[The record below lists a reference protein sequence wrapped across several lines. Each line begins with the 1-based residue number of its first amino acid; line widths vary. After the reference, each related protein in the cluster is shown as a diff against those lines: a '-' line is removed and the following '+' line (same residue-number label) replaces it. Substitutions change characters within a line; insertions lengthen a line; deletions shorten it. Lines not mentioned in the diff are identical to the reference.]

1 MPDDRDGLAAVL
13 ISYGTQLIRE
23 ISDPTVIAVFRLAIA
38 EAIQAPEVATVLDA
52 FGREASRAALRKI
65 IVAAQ
70 TSGLL
75 EGRNEELTEEF
86 FALLNGDL
94 MMNLLLR
101 VTQRPTPREM
111 TARAQ
116 GAVERFLVLHP
127 PE

>member
-1 MPDDRDGLAAVL
+1 LT
-13 ISYGTQLIRE
+13 SYGTQLIRE
-23 ISDPTVIAVFRLAIA
+23 ITDPTVIAMFRLAIS
-38 EAIQAPEVATVLDA
+38 EAVQAPEVATALDA
-52 FGREASRAALRKI
+52 CGREASRAALRKI

-70 TSGLL
+70 SSGLL
-75 EGRNEELTEEF
+75 KGRNEELAVEF
-86 FALLNGDL
+86 FALLFGDL